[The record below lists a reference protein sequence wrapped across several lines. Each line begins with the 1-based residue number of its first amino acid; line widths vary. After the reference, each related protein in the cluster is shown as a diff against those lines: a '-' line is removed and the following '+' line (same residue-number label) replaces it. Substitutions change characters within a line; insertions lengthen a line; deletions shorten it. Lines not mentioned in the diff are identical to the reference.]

1 MAPFM
6 HGIQAVNSSGGMFE
20 GVDYGTG
27 PNVLLRCR
35 ACESAASLIEDEL
48 KSHSTPHATPDR
60 HRLQRSWIRGCR
72 SWSGVDTTLQPGSA
86 RFRSVHNQTIGLNS
100 WPRPEPDAAS
110 SRDRCLMG
118 RSHTVMSLYAGLA
131 GSDRGS

>member
-86 RFRSVHNQTIGLNS
+86 RSGLI
-100 WPRPEPDAAS
+100 PERPQPNHRVELVATA
-110 SRDRCLMG
+110 R
-118 RSHTVMSLYAGLA
+118 AGCRELA
-131 GSDRGS
+131 